1 MPYPIEEKLVIAVS
15 SSALFDLTDSDRV
28 FQSEGEE
35 AYRLYQ
41 EQHLDHVLP
50 KGVAFP
56 FIRRFLQLNQR
67 FPDEQPVEVVLLSRN
82 SPETGMRVFR
92 SIRHYALDI
101 SRAAFFSGSSPFLYN
116 EAFNASL
123 FLSANRDDVQAAIR
137 SGFPAGLVLQSDVV
151 DDPSDDSLKLAF
163 DFDGVLVD
171 DQAEQ
176 IYQQSGSLDDF
187 HDFEDLHRM
196 EPLQAGPLSDL
207 LRKIAHFQQLEQKR
221 RALDASYHRILKVAI
236 ITARSAPAH
245 ERMIRTLKSWN
256 ISVDETFFMGGIE
269 KRRVLEVMKP
279 HIFFDD
285 QVIHLKK
292 VDGIALVHIPFG
304 RLNSNDS

>member
-1 MPYPIEEKLVIAVS
+1 MAYPIEKKLVIAVS

-28 FQSEGEE
+28 FQAEGEE

-176 IYQQSGSLDDF
+176 IYQQSGSLDVF

-207 LRKIAHFQQLEQKR
+207 LRKIAHFQQLEQNR
-221 RALDASYHRILKVAI
+221 RALDASYRRILKVAI